1 MLMRLLKISMKMNKL
16 TGRKLKPNKKKLTS
30 KGSNR
35 KRDKRL
41 K

>member
-16 TGRKLKPNKKKLTS
+16 SKRKLNSNKKKLTS
-30 KGSNR
+30 QGSNK